1 MENNQADPANPI
13 LNTKGPCFVTLNEE
27 RVDSLFNKRAVPDL
41 LNKCPKF
48 PPWNLIFLRGCC
60 VLEGISAPQ
69 VHTLDWGGTQ
79 FLFPGRKFPGHS
91 LLFLF
96 FEKKGIVLGHP
107 KEDPIGG

>member
-13 LNTKGPCFVTLNEE
+13 LNTKGPCFVTLNEGLK
-27 RVDSLFNKRAVPDL
+27 RVDSLFNKRAVQDL

-69 VHTLDWGGTQ
+69 VHPSGVVPSFCFLDGNFRATLCC
-79 FLFPGRKFPGHS
+79 FSSLKKRALF
-91 LLFLF
+91 
-96 FEKKGIVLGHP
+96 
-107 KEDPIGG
+107 